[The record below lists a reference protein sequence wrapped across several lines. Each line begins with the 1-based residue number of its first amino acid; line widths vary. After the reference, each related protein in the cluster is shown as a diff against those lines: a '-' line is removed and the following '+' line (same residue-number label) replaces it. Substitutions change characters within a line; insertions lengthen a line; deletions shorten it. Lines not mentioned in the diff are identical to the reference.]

1 MKVLKGDIV
10 HAGGTL
16 QTCAGMESGIEAAV
30 HAMADKFHEEE
41 TEAMLL
47 VDATNAFN
55 SMNRAKSLCTV
66 KNTCPTFYR
75 YLMNTYQTPTH
86 QYISGSKEGHFV
98 WSEEGATQGDNCA
111 MRDS

>member
-1 MKVLKGDIV
+1 
-10 HAGGTL
+10 
-16 QTCAGMESGIEAAV
+16 
-30 HAMADKFHEEE
+30 MADEFQKEQ

-55 SMNRAKSLCTV
+55 SMHRAKSLNTV
-66 KNTCPTFYR
+66 KKQCPTFYQ
-75 YLMNTYQTPTH
+75 YLKNTYQTPTH

-111 MRDS
+111 MAYYAIGTTPIIADLHQKCNAT